1 MARLSTVIIFL
12 FLFSFQAQAKSP
24 PPGTGTTD
32 IPANILIMLDKSG
45 SMENTLE
52 TDTAS
57 QYVTDVQVDSSGNI
71 YFLEYLNNRIKVFD
85 SAGTYLR
92 SFGSY
97 GSGCNQMAYPRQFQ
111 IFNDEIYI
119 VNSGFARISKL
130 SLTGQCIA
138 SNSTSWTN
146 PVSIAV
152 NNSYIFV
159 GHTNNVISKYATAN
173 LAQTG
178 YQVMNS
184 GNVNFAPGMS
194 LNSAGNRLIVASWR
208 TSKIS
213 EYTVSGNN
221 LTYVN
226 GAGGS
231 ASSANGKF
239 NIAIDAA
246 YDSSGNI
253 YATDH
258 NNHRIQKFNSSLVY
272 QAKYGSRSNNSPF
285 HYPYGMGIDSSDNIY
300 VGDFRNHSIRKFN
313 TSLAL
318 TTSFGGV
325 VETRLSSAK
334 KVIKK
339 IVADTNLTAG
349 ANFGLMEWSGKGTG
363 GYAKIRVGISDNGA
377 QLIYSDV
384 DSIRSKGGT
393 NLRFAMREARNYF
406 TTGKTTSQNIGMV
419 DNWDLTCSLNF
430 LIVISDGFWQN
441 NSNVVQVANDLRL
454 THNVKTFAVGYALG
468 GSNSNYSTLATA
480 GGTKNPLYAENEAE
494 LLAKLTDAIKQAIS
508 GRLTFTTPA
517 VMSDVSRNNFVYQ
530 STFEYETDKQWKGS
544 LKKYQLNTDGTFGS
558 ALWDAADKLNSKTS
572 STRNIW
578 TPEIG
583 TGLNNFTTAN
593 RDLLKS
599 KIFPNIPPTDTEADN
614 LINFI
619 RGIDTYDQDEDN
631 NTTESIHKLADI
643 YHSDLIVVANPEA
656 SAVDDNTSNFQ
667 KKDSYYRLQNNYNNF
682 KSGATCGGP
691 CANRTEIVYAGANNG
706 ILHAFKASDGEEL
719 WGYIP
724 PNVLGVLE
732 KIPSSKAKSTNA
744 IYGIDGSPVAKD
756 IYFDDTPN
764 DGKDNPRWRTILLSG
779 LGAGGKGMFALDVTD
794 PSSPTHLFAFNN
806 DETNKI
812 VQHWDANVT
821 KFEFGYVGGNISP
834 EYDYSKLGETW
845 STPRIIR
852 IKIDGKDRWVA
863 VFGGGYN
870 GGVNPNVGSAVFV
883 IDLENEGKVLKVID
897 IEDTAAQSY
906 SWTGRLFKRNSA
918 LTKKTT
924 GADENTKFTYSPAEA
939 CFDSSIGESFIAEF
953 SPAVGHTLH
962 FRDKSGSTT
971 VSCIDYVEFD
981 QAWPNTREGGPPKPD
996 HGDYTFRRYKND
1008 IVNSLPADLSVIT
1021 ADGTNKANYNGA
1033 LIYATDL
1040 EGKITK
1046 IDLTEDFVMDTDQN
1060 SSTYNSI
1067 IRSDASDKEIHQT
1080 TLFTAEATSANGRN
1094 IFTRPEVTINSDNNL
1109 WLYFGTGNTQKL
1121 QAQSSQIQNRIYGIK
1136 DVNFPN
1142 FVEVNPTGN
1151 VSMCKTAPT
1160 CPSGTDLGW
1169 YVDLDNAKKLTAEPT
1184 VDRDRV
1190 YFPLYEPSATNNK
1203 CGVGDAYF
1211 TAYDTKCGESLL
1223 NVNMGKGVLSK
1234 VVKQGDNLYIGI
1246 AGDAK
1251 NNIDGFT
1258 AKDNL
1263 ITGKSKAQEISG
1275 AVQLESWKENY

>member
-1 MARLSTVIIFL
+1 MARLSTVIIFLFL

-45 SMENTLE
+45 SMRDALASNTV
-52 TDTAS
+52 T
-57 QYVTDVQVDSSGNI
+57 QYPIDVAADSSGNV
-71 YFLEYLNNRIKVFD
+71 YVLEYANNRIKVFD
-85 SAGTYLR
+85 SAGTFLR
-92 SFGSY
+92 SFGGY
-97 GSGCNQMAYPRQFQ
+97 GSGCNQWKYARQFT
-111 IFNDEIYI
+111 IFNDQVYLADLQGNR
-119 VNSGFARISKL
+119 VLKL
-130 SLTGQCIA
+130 SLTGQCIG
-138 SNSTSWTN
+138 SGFTYFTR
-146 PVSIAV
+146 PFGIAV
-152 NNSYIFV
+152 NSNYVFV
-159 GHTNNVISKYATAN
+159 GNYGNTIETLATGN
-173 LAQTG
+173 LARTG
-178 YQVMNS
+178 YQ
-184 GNVNFAPGMS
+184 NVAGGVNLSIGMS
-194 LNSAGNRLIVASWR
+194 LNSAGNKLIVASFFNH
-208 TSKIS
+208 KVF
-213 EYTVSGNN
+213 EFTVSGNN

-226 GAGGS
+226 AAGTS
-231 ASSANGKF
+231 QSSANGSF
-239 NIAIDAA
+239 NGPVDAA

-253 YATDH
+253 YVVERD
-258 NNHRIQKFNSSLVY
+258 NDRIQKFNSSLVY
-272 QAKYGSRSNNSPF
+272 QAKQGSFSRTSAFYN
-285 HYPYGMGIDSSDNIY
+285 PYGMFIDSSDNIY
-300 VGDFRNHSIRKFN
+300 VADFTNQTTRKFN
-313 TSLAL
+313 TSLTETA
-318 TTSFGGV
+318 TFGGRSG
-325 VETRLSSAK
+325 TKLSSAK
-334 KVIKK
+334 NVIKK
-339 IVADTNLTAG
+339 IVSDTNLTAG
-349 ANFGLMEWSGKGTG
+349 ANFGLMEWSSS
-363 GYAKIRVGISDNGA
+363 ANIRVGITNNGA
-377 QLIYSDV
+377 RFIYSNV
-384 DSIRSKGGT
+384 DGISANGGT
-393 NLRFAMREARNYF
+393 NLARAMRTARDYF
-406 TTGKTTSQNIGMV
+406 RSGVV

-430 LIVISDGFWQN
+430 LIVISDGYWQSN
-441 NSNVVQVANDLRL
+441 NQVVTVANQMR
-454 THNVKTFAVGYALG
+454 NVDNIQTFAVGYALG
-468 GSNSNYSTLATA
+468 GSNSNYSSLATA
-480 GGTKNPLYAENEAE
+480 GGTTNPLYAENETE
-494 LLAKLTDAIKQAIS
+494 LLAKITDAIKQAIS

-558 ALWDAADKLNSKTS
+558 VLWDAADKLNSKTS

-578 TPEIG
+578 TSVIG
-583 TGLNNFTTAN
+583 TGYNNFTTAN

-599 KIFPNIPPTDTEADN
+599 KMFPNITPTDTEVDN

-619 RGIDTYDQDEDN
+619 RGIDTYDQDADN
-631 NTTESIHKLADI
+631 NKTETIHKLADI

-691 CANRTEIVYAGANNG
+691 CANRAEIIYAGANNG

-732 KIPSSKAKSTNA
+732 KIPSSKANSTNA

-794 PSSPTHLFAFNN
+794 PNSPTHLFAFNN
-806 DETNKI
+806 DETNKF
-812 VQHWDANVT
+812 VEHWDVNAS
-821 KFEFGYVGGNISP
+821 KFEFGYVGGNITP
-834 EYDYSKLGETW
+834 EYDYRKLGETW

-852 IKIDGKDRWVA
+852 IKVDGKDRWVA

-897 IEDTAAQSY
+897 IKDEAAS
-906 SWTGRLFKRNSA
+906 
-918 LTKKTT
+918 
-924 GADENTKFTYSPAEA
+924 D
-939 CFDSSIGESFIAEF
+939 IA
-953 SPAVGHTLH
+953 
-962 FRDKSGSTT
+962 
-971 VSCIDYVEFD
+971 
-981 QAWPNTREGGPPKPD
+981 
-996 HGDYTFRRYKND
+996 
-1008 IVNSLPADLSVIT
+1008 NSLPADLSVIT

-1046 IDLTEDFVMDTDQN
+1046 IDLTEDFVTDTDQN

-1169 YVDLDNAKKLTAEPT
+1169 YVNLNNAKKLTAEPT

-1190 YFPLYEPSATNNK
+1190 YFPLYEPSATNNR
-1203 CGVGDAYF
+1203 CGIGNAYF
-1211 TAYDTKCGESLL
+1211 TAYDTKCGNSLL

-1234 VVKQGDNLYIGI
+1234 VVKQGDNLYIGL
-1246 AGDAK
+1246 AGEAK
-1251 NNIDGFT
+1251 GNIDGFT

-1263 ITGKSKAQEISG
+1263 ITGKSDADEISG

>member
-1 MARLSTVIIFL
+1 MARLTTVIIFLFL

-45 SMENTLE
+45 SMSDALASNTV
-52 TDTAS
+52 T
-57 QYVTDVQVDSSGNI
+57 QYPIDVAADSSGNV
-71 YFLEYLNNRIKVFD
+71 YVLEYANNRIKVFD
-85 SAGTYLR
+85 SAGTFLR
-92 SFGSY
+92 SFGGY
-97 GSGCNQMAYPRQFQ
+97 GSGCNQWKYARQFT
-111 IFNDEIYI
+111 IFNDQVYLADHQGNR
-119 VNSGFARISKL
+119 VLKL
-130 SLTGQCIA
+130 SLTGQCIG
-138 SNSTSWTN
+138 SGLTYFTK
-146 PVSIAV
+146 PFGIAV
-152 NNSYIFV
+152 NSNYVFV
-159 GHTNNVISKYATAN
+159 GNYGNTIETLATGN
-173 LAQTG
+173 LARTG
-178 YQVMNS
+178 YQ
-184 GNVNFAPGMS
+184 NVAGGVNLSIGMS
-194 LNSAGNRLIVASWR
+194 LNSAGNKLTVASFFNH
-208 TSKIS
+208 KVF
-213 EYTVSGNN
+213 EFTVSGNN

-226 GAGGS
+226 AAGTS
-231 ASSANGKF
+231 QSSANGSF
-239 NIAIDAA
+239 NSPVDTA

-253 YATDH
+253 YVVERD
-258 NNHRIQKFNSSLVY
+258 NDRIQKFNSSLVY
-272 QAKYGSRSNNSPF
+272 QAKQGSFSRTSAFYS
-285 HYPYGMGIDSSDNIY
+285 PYGMFIDSSDNIY
-300 VGDFRNHSIRKFN
+300 VADFTNQTTRKFN
-313 TSLAL
+313 TSLTETA
-318 TTSFGGV
+318 TFGGKSG
-325 VETRLSSAK
+325 TKLSGAK
-334 KVIKK
+334 NVIKK
-339 IVADTNLTAG
+339 IVSDTNLTAG
-349 ANFGLMEWSGKGTG
+349 ANFGLMEWSSS
-363 GYAKIRVGISDNGA
+363 ANIRVGITNNGA
-377 QLIYSDV
+377 RFIYSNV
-384 DSIRSKGGT
+384 DGISANGGT
-393 NLRFAMREARNYF
+393 NLARAMRTARDYF
-406 TTGKTTSQNIGMV
+406 RSGVV

-430 LIVISDGFWQN
+430 LIVISDGYWQSN
-441 NSNVVQVANDLRL
+441 NEVVTVANQIR
-454 THNVKTFAVGYALG
+454 NVDNIQTFAVGYALG
-468 GSNSNYSTLATA
+468 GSNSNYSALATA
-480 GGTKNPLYAENEAE
+480 GGTTNPLYAENETE
-494 LLAKLTDAIKQAIS
+494 LLAKITDAIKQAIS

-558 ALWDAADKLNSKTS
+558 VLWDAADKLNSKTS

-578 TPEIG
+578 TSVIG
-583 TGLNNFTTAN
+583 TGYNNFTTAN

-599 KIFPNIPPTDTEADN
+599 KMFPNITPTDTEVDN

-619 RGIDTYDQDEDN
+619 RGIDTYDQDADN
-631 NTTESIHKLADI
+631 NKTETIHKLADI

-691 CANRTEIVYAGANNG
+691 CANRAEIIYAGANNG

-732 KIPSSKAKSTNA
+732 KIPSSKANSTNA

-794 PSSPTHLFAFNN
+794 PNSPTHLFAFNN
-806 DETNKI
+806 DETNKF
-812 VQHWDANVT
+812 VEHWDVNAS
-821 KFEFGYVGGNISP
+821 KFEFGYVSGNIAP

-852 IKIDGKDRWVA
+852 IKVDGKDRWVA

-897 IEDTAAQSY
+897 IKDEAAS
-906 SWTGRLFKRNSA
+906 
-918 LTKKTT
+918 
-924 GADENTKFTYSPAEA
+924 D
-939 CFDSSIGESFIAEF
+939 IA
-953 SPAVGHTLH
+953 
-962 FRDKSGSTT
+962 
-971 VSCIDYVEFD
+971 
-981 QAWPNTREGGPPKPD
+981 
-996 HGDYTFRRYKND
+996 
-1008 IVNSLPADLSVIT
+1008 NSLPADLSVIT
-1021 ADGTNKANYNGA
+1021 TDGTNKANYNGA

-1046 IDLTEDFVMDTDQN
+1046 IDLTEDFVTDTDQN

-1169 YVDLDNAKKLTAEPT
+1169 YVNLNNAKKLTAEPT

-1190 YFPLYEPSATNNK
+1190 YFPLYEPSATNNR
-1203 CGVGDAYF
+1203 CGIGNAYF
-1211 TAYDTKCGESLL
+1211 TAYDTKCGNSLL

-1234 VVKQGDNLYIGI
+1234 VVKQGDNLYIGLAGEAKGNI
-1246 AGDAK
+1246 A
-1251 NNIDGFT
+1251 GFT

>member
-1 MARLSTVIIFL
+1 MARLTTVIIFLFL

-45 SMENTLE
+45 SMRDALASNTV
-52 TDTAS
+52 T
-57 QYVTDVQVDSSGNI
+57 QYPIDVAADSSGNV
-71 YFLEYLNNRIKVFD
+71 YVLEYANNRIKVFD
-85 SAGTYLR
+85 SAGTFLR
-92 SFGSY
+92 SFGGY
-97 GSGCNQMAYPRQFQ
+97 GSGCNQWKYARQFT
-111 IFNDEIYI
+111 IFNDQVYLADLQGNR
-119 VNSGFARISKL
+119 VLKL
-130 SLTGQCIA
+130 SLTGQCIG
-138 SNSTSWTN
+138 SGFTYFTR
-146 PVSIAV
+146 PFGIAV
-152 NNSYIFV
+152 NSNYVFV
-159 GHTNNVISKYATAN
+159 GNYGNTIETLATGN
-173 LAQTG
+173 LARTG
-178 YQVMNS
+178 YQ
-184 GNVNFAPGMS
+184 NVAGGVNLSIGMS
-194 LNSAGNRLIVASWR
+194 LNSAGNKLIVASFFNH
-208 TSKIS
+208 KVF
-213 EYTVSGNN
+213 EFTVSGNN

-226 GAGGS
+226 AAGTS
-231 ASSANGKF
+231 QSSANGSF
-239 NIAIDAA
+239 NRPVDAA

-253 YATDH
+253 YVVERD
-258 NNHRIQKFNSSLVY
+258 NDRIQKFNSSLVY
-272 QAKYGSRSNNSPF
+272 QAKQGSFSRTSAFYN
-285 HYPYGMGIDSSDNIY
+285 PYGMFIDSSDNIY
-300 VGDFRNHSIRKFN
+300 VADFTNQTTRKFN
-313 TSLAL
+313 TSLTETA
-318 TTSFGGV
+318 TFGGRSG
-325 VETRLSSAK
+325 TKLSGAK
-334 KVIKK
+334 NVIKK
-339 IVADTNLTAG
+339 IVSDTNLTAG
-349 ANFGLMEWSGKGTG
+349 ANFGLMEWSSS
-363 GYAKIRVGISDNGA
+363 ANIRVGITNNGA
-377 QLIYSDV
+377 RFIYSNV
-384 DSIRSKGGT
+384 DGISANGGT
-393 NLRFAMREARNYF
+393 NLARAMRTARDYF
-406 TTGKTTSQNIGMV
+406 RSGVV

-430 LIVISDGFWQN
+430 LIVISDGYWQSN
-441 NSNVVQVANDLRL
+441 NQVVTVANQMR
-454 THNVKTFAVGYALG
+454 NVDNIQTFAVGYALG
-468 GSNSNYSTLATA
+468 GSNSNYSSLATA
-480 GGTKNPLYAENEAE
+480 GGTTNPLYAENETE
-494 LLAKLTDAIKQAIS
+494 LLAKITDAIKQAIS

-558 ALWDAADKLNSKTS
+558 VLWDAADKLNSKTS

-578 TPEIG
+578 TSVIG
-583 TGLNNFTTAN
+583 TGYNNFTTAN

-599 KIFPNIPPTDTEADN
+599 KMFPNITPTDTEVDN

-619 RGIDTYDQDEDN
+619 RGIDTYDQDADN
-631 NTTESIHKLADI
+631 NKTETIHKLADI

-691 CANRTEIVYAGANNG
+691 CANRAEIIYAGANNG

-732 KIPSSKAKSTNA
+732 KIPSSKANSTNA

-794 PSSPTHLFAFNN
+794 PNSPTHLFAFNN
-806 DETNKI
+806 DETNKF
-812 VQHWDANVT
+812 VEHWDVNAS
-821 KFEFGYVGGNISP
+821 KFEFGYVGGNITP
-834 EYDYSKLGETW
+834 EYDYRKLGETW

-852 IKIDGKDRWVA
+852 IKVDGKDRWVA

-897 IEDTAAQSY
+897 IKDEAAS
-906 SWTGRLFKRNSA
+906 
-918 LTKKTT
+918 
-924 GADENTKFTYSPAEA
+924 D
-939 CFDSSIGESFIAEF
+939 IA
-953 SPAVGHTLH
+953 
-962 FRDKSGSTT
+962 
-971 VSCIDYVEFD
+971 
-981 QAWPNTREGGPPKPD
+981 
-996 HGDYTFRRYKND
+996 
-1008 IVNSLPADLSVIT
+1008 NSLPADLSVIT

-1046 IDLTEDFVMDTDQN
+1046 IDLTEDFVTDTDQN

-1121 QAQSSQIQNRIYGIK
+1121 QEQSSQVQNRLYGIK

-1142 FVEVNPTGN
+1142 FVKVNPTGD
-1151 VSMCKTAPT
+1151 VSMCRTSPT

-1169 YVDLDNAKKLTAEPT
+1169 YVNLNNAKKLTAEPT

-1190 YFPLYEPSATNNK
+1190 YFPLYEPSATNNR
-1203 CGVGDAYF
+1203 CGIGNAYF
-1211 TAYDTKCGESLL
+1211 TAYDTKCGNSLL

-1234 VVKQGDNLYIGI
+1234 VVKQGDNLYIGL
-1246 AGDAK
+1246 AGEAK
-1251 NNIDGFT
+1251 GNIDGFT

-1263 ITGKSKAQEISG
+1263 ITGKSDADEISG